1 MKIFAL
7 IPARGGSKGIPDKNL
22 QEVGGKTLVSRA
34 IHYAHKSTSLDGV
47 IVSTESP
54 KIISEI
60 HSTFKKLHPGMQDDD
75 FELEG
80 IQSNPFIGDRG
91 GPVLLLHQRSSSL
104 AQDHSLIADTL
115 ETIHSF
121 LCHEFP
127 EEDIYLLLLQ
137 PTTPFREIE
146 EIDNFLA
153 DSRMENSYAP
163 CVSVTKVDDFH
174 PSRMYRVSENVLHSL
189 GINPEDEFSPRQE
202 LEEIFIRD
210 GGYYLL
216 TPSMARQRVPVQS
229 QSAFFTREFPYS
241 LNIDSPIDLALAHFI
256 LEKKIWRDNL

>member
-1 MKIFAL
+1 M
-7 IPARGGSKGIPDKNL
+7 
-22 QEVGGKTLVSRA
+22 SRT

-54 KIISEI
+54 KIISEVR
-60 HSTFKKLHPGMQDDD
+60 STFQKLRPDVRAED
-75 FELEG
+75 FDLER
-80 IQSNPFIGDRG
+80 IHTQSILKNRSC
-91 GPVLLLHQRSSSL
+91 PVLLLHQRSSSL
-104 AQDHSLIADTL
+104 AQDHSLISDTL
-115 ETIHSF
+115 EAIHLF

-127 EEDIYLLLLQ
+127 EEEVYLLLLQ

-153 DSRMENSYAP
+153 DSKLGDSYKP

-174 PSRMYRVSENVLHSL
+174 PSRMYRVSENILHSL
-189 GINPEDEFSPRQE
+189 GINPEDEFLPRQE

-216 TPSMARQRVPVQS
+216 TPSMARQRVPVHKS
-229 QSAFFTREFPYS
+229 SAFFIREFPYS
-241 LNIDSPIDLALAHFI
+241 LNIDSPIDLALAQLI
-256 LEKKIWRDNL
+256 LENKIWRDNL